1 MASWRPRATV
11 RVSGDVFWSPRR
23 RRVVV
28 GVAVATLA
36 GGGFV
41 MATQKRRPRR
51 EDWRA
56 PCVRL
61 REACAARGLD
71 CCAFTTARAYNDA
84 APSTAKITAEEDVVV
99 AVVGNSK
106 ALWPTFERAVRANR
120 AVSLDE
126 YVEGAVREAVAR
138 AVGAEA
144 NAARIYWS
152 WELEPGRVV
161 AIQRLAHVAN
171 LAYLDERT
179 HQSVHPTHG
188 PWCAFRA
195 AVVLDGVRAPKG
207 GAEDETVFLP
217 RLASPVSEERVARAA
232 EAFDVA
238 IARYEE
244 TNGNDPEQWKL
255 WLACRD
261 AMDGGE
267 FAHRR
272 YSEDQILWHYD
283 ADSAGAR
290 RRMLEKK

>member
-1 MASWRPRATV
+1 MGALAGVGFASASQRE
-11 RVSGDVFWSPRR
+11 RR
-23 RRVVV
+23 R
-28 GVAVATLA
+28 GVANE
-36 GGGFV
+36 
-41 MATQKRRPRR
+41 

-56 PCVRL
+56 PCVKL
-61 REACAARGLD
+61 REACADRGLD
-71 CCAFTTARAYNDA
+71 CCAFATMHAYNA
-84 APSTAKITAEEDVVV
+84 AVPHSAKIPAEDDVVV

-106 ALWPTFERAVRANR
+106 ALWERFERAVRENR
-120 AVSLDE
+120 AETLDA
-126 YVEGAVREAVAR
+126 YVETSVREALTR
-138 AVGAEA
+138 AVGSKAD
-144 NAARIYWS
+144 AARIYWS
-152 WELEPGRVV
+152 WDLEPGRVV

-171 LAYLDERT
+171 LAWLDERT
-179 HQSVHPTHG
+179 HQSVHPVHG

-207 GAEDETVFLP
+207 DMEDETVFLP
-217 RLASPVSEERVARAA
+217 RLASPVSNERVARAA

-244 TNGNDPEQWKL
+244 ANGNVDPEQWKL

-283 ADSAGAR
+283 ADRAGAR